1 MDTLSPA
8 LAHDIGHELAT
19 ISFLVSAVRAD
30 PALHADSHR
39 RLRLIEREVERLQEL
54 AGLRSEEG
62 PTPEVSL
69 PGLLAEVAD
78 PLAMRGPAT
87 VITSPS
93 PEVRLHVDARALW
106 RLVSNLVH
114 NAVRAAGPAGTV
126 RLLVRPGPP
135 PTIEIHDDGPGFGA
149 GPSGHR
155 GLGLQ
160 TSRTLAARCDASVTF
175 GPADGGGTVARIS
188 FGTSTLAIPPV
199 HDEGA

>member
-1 MDTLSPA
+1 METLSPA

-19 ISFLVSAVRAD
+19 LSFLVEAVRAD
-30 PALHADSHR
+30 PALHPESQR

-54 AGLRSEEG
+54 VGLRSEER
-62 PTPEVSL
+62 PAPEVSL

-78 PLAMRGPAT
+78 PLALRGPAT
-87 VITSPS
+87 VITCPS

-106 RLVSNLVH
+106 RLLSNLVH
-114 NAVRAAGPAGTV
+114 NAVRAAGPGGTV

-160 TSRTLAARCDASVTF
+160 TSRMLAARCDASVTF
-175 GPADGGGTVARIS
+175 GPADGGGTVARIC
-188 FGTSTLAIPPV
+188 FRTSTLAPRV
-199 HDEGA
+199 